1 MIAFRSVVV
10 CSVSRTAHCRMSIV
24 CYTPKNLAVSYR
36 FSIEDFLQFV
46 STLPETTL
54 SAVLPGSLSH
64 EELPQGKLKQY
75 FYRLFCQCLETI
87 HSSTQ
92 YYEARGLGFPFSIT
106 KWCSHWL
113 VFKTIQSCACYIP
126 TRQRL
131 KYCMSVYQLAC
142 FDLVLMF
149 SKGRYIY

>member
-1 MIAFRSVVV
+1 MLAVRSVVV

-46 STLPETTL
+46 FTLPETTL

-64 EELPQGKLKQY
+64 GKQKQY
-75 FYRLFCQCLETI
+75 FYRLFCQYLETI

-92 YYEARGLGFPFSIT
+92 YYEARALRFPCSET

-113 VFKTIQSCACYIP
+113 AFKTIERRACYSP

-131 KYCMSVYQLAC
+131 KYCIFIDNVPSGQVEQIGSEPHL
-142 FDLVLMF
+142 F
-149 SKGRYIY
+149 